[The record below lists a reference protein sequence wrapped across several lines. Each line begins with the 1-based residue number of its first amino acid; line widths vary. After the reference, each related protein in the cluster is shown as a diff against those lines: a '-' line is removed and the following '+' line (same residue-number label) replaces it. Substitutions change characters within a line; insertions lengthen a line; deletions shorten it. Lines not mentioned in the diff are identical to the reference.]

1 VPAALNAL
9 PEHLRSHLKITQQC
23 RAPDVEMVDA
33 AYRASGIDAE
43 VGKFFNDLPRRMAD
57 AHLVIARSGA
67 STLSELTVIGRPALL
82 IPYPHAMDDH
92 QAANAAVLEKA
103 GAAWVVA
110 ERDLDVPKLAGLLE
124 RILSE
129 PDALRARAQ
138 AAHALGRVD
147 AAQRLADLAEELA
160 P

>member
-1 VPAALNAL
+1 
-9 PEHLRSHLKITQQC
+9 
-23 RAPDVEMVDA
+23 VEG
-33 AYRASGIDAE
+33 AYRASGIEAE

-82 IPYPHAMDDH
+82 VPYPHAMDDH

-110 ERDLDVPKLAGLLE
+110 ERDLDVPKLKSLLE
-124 RILSE
+124 RILT
-129 PDALRARAQ
+129 DGDGLRARAQ
-138 AAHALGRVD
+138 AAHSLGRVD